1 MTGGRARRLILSP
14 YLQLLGA
21 QVLIT
26 AAEVL
31 LKKGAV
37 ASVAESGG
45 PEVLGLAALASGAT
59 WLGILLYIVSF
70 LIWLHV
76 LRLLPLTQAYA
87 LASMVHV
94 LVPTA
99 AWLFLNETISSTR
112 AAGIAFVLVG
122 VLLVAAPAA
131 QAEEE
136 L

>member
-1 MTGGRARRLILSP
+1 
-14 YLQLLGA
+14 
-21 QVLIT
+21 
-26 AAEVL
+26 
-31 LKKGAV
+31 
-37 ASVAESGG
+37 
-45 PEVLGLAALASGAT
+45 
-59 WLGILLYIVSF
+59 
-70 LIWLHV
+70 
-76 LRLLPLTQAYA
+76 
-87 LASMVHV
+87 MVHV